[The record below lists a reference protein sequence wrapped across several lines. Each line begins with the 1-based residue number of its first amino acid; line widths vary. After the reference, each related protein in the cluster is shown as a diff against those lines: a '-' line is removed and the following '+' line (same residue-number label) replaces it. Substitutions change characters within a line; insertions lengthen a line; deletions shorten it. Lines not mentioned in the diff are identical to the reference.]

1 MKMESHPV
9 EALASEES
17 FIRYCLNESESDISY
32 YEELCQQHPEKRAQI
47 DAARELVMLFSLRL
61 PETEYAEEKQK
72 IINALEERD
81 EVTLPS
87 LSDKKR
93 NVWSYIPKVA
103 AILIFGVMIGI
114 SVPYFINF
122 SPEQEDAIVSQTII
136 KQNPRGQKT
145 TVFLNDGTKVILNA
159 ESSIEYKRKFEN
171 GLREVKL
178 IGEAFFEVAH
188 DESRPFVVK
197 SGSLETTALGTS
209 FNIKAHDE
217 EDIKVSLLTGK
228 VKVVNAS
235 SQDDEGDVILMPGE
249 QVAFVGK
256 SGTLDKGKFDLSKV
270 AAWKD
275 GFLIFEDNSM
285 EEIKQML
292 ERWYGVD
299 IRLINENTKVRSHYS
314 GEFDNQ
320 SLETVLKAIG
330 FSKSFDFD
338 IKDKIVTI
346 EFQ

>member
-17 FIRYCLNESESDISY
+17 FIRYCLNESEKDKSY
-32 YEELCQQHPEKRAQI
+32 YEELLQQHPEKQAEL
-47 DAARELVMLFSLRL
+47 DAARELVMLFALRL
-61 PETEYAEEKQK
+61 PETEYVEEKKK
-72 IINALEERD
+72 IINALEDRD
-81 EVTLPS
+81 EVVLVSSSGRERTI
-87 LSDKKR
+87 
-93 NVWSYIPKVA
+93 WSYVGKVA
-103 AILIFGVMIGI
+103 AILIVGVMIGI
-114 SVPYFINF
+114 SVPYFTNF
-122 SPEQEDAIVSQTII
+122 SPELEEASVSQTII

-178 IGEAFFEVAH
+178 TGEAFFDVAH

-197 SGSLETTALGTS
+197 SGLLETTALGTS

-235 SQDDEGDVILMPGE
+235 SQGDEGDVILLPGE
-249 QVAFVGK
+249 QVAFQGK

-275 GFLIFEDNSM
+275 GVLIFDDSSM
-285 EEIKQML
+285 GEIKQML
-292 ERWYGVD
+292 ERWYGVE
-299 IRLINENTKVRSHYS
+299 IRLINKNTKMHTHFS